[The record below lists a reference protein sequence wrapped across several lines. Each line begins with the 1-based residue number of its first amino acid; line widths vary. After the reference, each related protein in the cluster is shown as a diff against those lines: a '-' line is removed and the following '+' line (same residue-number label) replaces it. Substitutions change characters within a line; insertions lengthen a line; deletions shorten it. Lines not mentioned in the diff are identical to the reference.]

1 MHNVSNAKC
10 ESSTAHLV
18 HWETC
23 SLVGLVEHGDI
34 AQPEKLRVVCVCV
47 CERVDR
53 QCLQYLSVV
62 TGHAQLQSSTE

>member
-47 CERVDR
+47 
-53 QCLQYLSVV
+53 S
-62 TGHAQLQSSTE
+62 